1 MAQIYA
7 VVSLLG
13 GDAHDE
19 VMAIWQLLERRFGL
33 RGAQEAIFPHVTYF
47 VGEGGDLPTLH
58 ECVAA
63 AAEAE
68 QPLSITLDGLGL
80 FPLPAPVLFLRAVRS
95 AALARLYGRVLDAA
109 RCAGTTI
116 WPHYTPEMWVP
127 HVTLALR
134 DLHPS
139 ILPEVVDA
147 LRHCR
152 LRMRTPLAELQ
163 IVRVRR
169 PLSDSEYVGVFP
181 LGQPGI
187 HHEDAKTRRG

>member
-13 GDAHDE
+13 GDAYDE

-33 RGAQEAIFPHVTYF
+33 RAAQEALHPHITYF
-47 VGEGGDLPTLH
+47 VGEGGDLPTLR

-63 AAEAE
+63 ASSAE
-68 QPLSITLDGLGL
+68 QPLPIRLDGVGL
-80 FPLPAPVLFLRAVRS
+80 FPLPTPVLFLRAVHS
-95 AALARLYGRVLDAA
+95 AALARLYERVVDAA
-109 RCAGTTI
+109 HGAGTTI
-116 WPHYTPEMWVP
+116 WPHYTPAQWVP

-139 ILPEVVDA
+139 AIPEVLDA
-147 LRHCR
+147 LRSRR
-152 LRMRTPLAELQ
+152 LRMHTMLAELQ

-169 PLSDSEYVGVFP
+169 PLSASEYVGVFP
-181 LGQPGI
+181 LGQPEL
-187 HHEDAKTRRG
+187 HKET